1 MNTVLEGLRSILGE
15 ADFYRVLNGNNPT
28 WDYAAMI
35 EYFVGAVL
43 LCIVVSS
50 VFRIIVRLASK

>member
-1 MNTVLEGLRSILGE
+1 MNTILEGLRQILGPAAFQL
-15 ADFYRVLNGNNPT
+15 ADGV

-50 VFRIIVRLASK
+50 VFRFLGKLVSR